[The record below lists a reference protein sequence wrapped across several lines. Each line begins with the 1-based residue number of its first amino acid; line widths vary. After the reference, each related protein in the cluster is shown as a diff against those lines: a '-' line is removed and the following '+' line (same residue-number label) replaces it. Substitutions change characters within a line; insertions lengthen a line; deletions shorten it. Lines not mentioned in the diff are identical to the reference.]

1 MLKISTELLCEI
13 RDLVFSERQV
23 QAALLLKLLE
33 VDRRRLYLE
42 FGFPSLFEWLVKDL
56 KFSHSAAYRRLQAV
70 RLLRVAPGLTDKML
84 TGEVN
89 MTTMSQLQTALQQQE
104 RLSGQPLPSEEK
116 KALVEGILD
125 KSSIEVEK
133 LLAEKFPDAA
143 VVEENVR
150 AVFGGRTEMTLLFST
165 EQMENLNRAKE
176 VMSST
181 VVPSSWAEFFT
192 KASDFFLSRKD
203 PLRAVKVRAAQKAI
217 AAPPCAAAAEVE
229 GESVLRS
236 PRVSLPEALKREVF
250 RRDEGKC
257 TYENPFTGE
266 ICGSRFQIEIDH
278 VIPHAKGGA
287 DSLDNLR
294 CLCRGHN
301 MMSAEKNFGME
312 WMDKFRKPAEQVVYI
327 RQVK

>member
-1 MLKISTELLCEI
+1 MLKLSHELLCEI

-23 QAALLLKLLE
+23 QASLLQKLSE

-70 RLLRVAPGLTDKML
+70 RLLRTAPELVGKMIA
-84 TGEVN
+84 GEVN
-89 MTTMSQLQTALQQQE
+89 LTTMSQLQTAFQQKE
-104 RLSGQPLPSEEK
+104 RLSGQAVPVDEK
-116 KALVEGILD
+116 KALVEEILD
-125 KSSIEVEK
+125 KSSVQVER

-150 AVFGGRTEMTLLFST
+150 AVFGGRTEMTLLFSA
-165 EQMENLNRAKE
+165 EQMEGLNRAKE
-176 VMSST
+176 VMSS
-181 VVPSSWAEFFT
+181 SSIPASWSDFFS
-192 KASDFFLSRKD
+192 KATDFFLSRKD
-203 PLRAVKVRAAQKAI
+203 PLRRVKERAAEKTVAV
-217 AAPPCAAAAEVE
+217 PCAAAAEVTE
-229 GESVLRS
+229 GVLRS
-236 PRVSLPEALKREVF
+236 HRVSLPEALKREVF

-266 ICGSRFQIEIDH
+266 VCGSRFQIEIDH
-278 VIPHAKGGA
+278 IIPHARGGA
-287 DSLDNLR
+287 DSLENLR

-301 MMSAEKNFGME
+301 MMAAEKSFGTE
-312 WMDKFRKPAEQVVYI
+312 WMDKFRKPAEPVIYI